1 MEANLITYVVHAGTT
16 GNMGMMVGNIIPLST
31 KGETM
36 PIRIEVK
43 HEHWNGIYFGNV
55 KLPKKDAEVFEEHRH
70 NLLKV
75 PTPYYDC
82 PYECGDN
89 RKCMECPMTWDGL
102 KFAFTDAW
110 IDYCNGSYTV
120 ISRLAE
126 QYPNKIR
133 IRNIPN
139 EAVVWE
145 GKSGYQ
151 VVFADEEE

>member
-1 MEANLITYVVHAGTT
+1 
-16 GNMGMMVGNIIPLST
+16 
-31 KGETM
+31 M
-36 PIRIEVK
+36 PVRIEVK
-43 HEHWNGIYFGNV
+43 QEHWNGIYFGNV
-55 KLPKKDAEVFEEHRH
+55 KLPKKDAELFEEHRH

-82 PYECGDN
+82 PYECGYYQE
-89 RKCMECPMTWDGL
+89 CMKCPMTWDGL
-102 KFAFTDAW
+102 KFDFTDAW
-110 IDYCNGSYTV
+110 IDYCNESYTV